1 MPIDCMVC
9 SIDNDRNSPNCNY
22 GETITTNCTV
32 KNYAKCIVI
41 NYFFYTTTLFN
52 LSYFSFSKG

>member
-1 MPIDCMVC
+1 MVC